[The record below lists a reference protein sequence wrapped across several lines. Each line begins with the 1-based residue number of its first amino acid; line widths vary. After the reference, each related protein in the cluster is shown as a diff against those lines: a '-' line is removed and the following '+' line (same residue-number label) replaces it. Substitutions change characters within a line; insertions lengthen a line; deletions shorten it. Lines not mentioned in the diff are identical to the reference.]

1 MTKTQEQHILN
12 IVCKGLTTAGYDPFT
27 QLTGYMATGNPAYIT
42 RKYGTRELAVTLS
55 PAVIQV
61 YLAKHS
67 QARTA

>member
-1 MTKTQEQHILN
+1 MTKTQEQHILH

-55 PAVIQV
+55 PAVIQS

-67 QARTA
+67 RARTA